1 MQILSIHAVKGFLF
15 DKPSVDFYST
25 AIIVSVNHNG
35 GNQMKRLLGVWM
47 IVVMASLLLLPAVG
61 INEAHA
67 GKLNPSIGSG
77 FRCGNLMMEEGLEK
91 LQVLAECGDPVAT
104 EKSWIDKYGEVE
116 KLVYGPDAG
125 YFYILYFFHGNMIGI
140 EEVRQ

>member
-1 MQILSIHAVKGFLF
+1 MEGLSADTLQGFAF
-15 DKPSVDFYST
+15 DKPNVDFYSIV
-25 AIIVSVNHNG
+25 IILSVNPNG
-35 GNQMKRLLGVWM
+35 GIIMKRLLGGWI
-47 IVVMASLLLLPAVG
+47 IVVMAFMLLLPAIG
-61 INEAHA
+61 IREAYA
-67 GKLNPSIGSG
+67 GKLNPSIGSS

-91 LQVLAECGDPVAT
+91 LQVLAECGNPVAT
-104 EKSWIDKYGEVE
+104 EKSWIDQYGEVE